1 MYCNIT
7 MLKIDPSRL
16 LEFTD
21 FLYSPETIRVSKSMG
36 IRDAMLLQVADQPGR
51 LVSASLFDSQEQ
63 ADRLFASPFYAGLV
77 KGLKPFLLE
86 APARMRFDVLFQRKF
101 KARIPHMYIN
111 DTVIK
116 IDPARVDEFIQVLWA
131 PEVVDQILKFGA
143 FIEVF
148 TMHSLEKPGTI
159 HSVSSFATPE
169 DAKLVFTDPE
179 YAALLG
185 KLKPLLMAAPERVA
199 YVLVCTEE
207 IPFTA
212 AVA

>member
-7 MLKIDPSRL
+7 TLKIDQARIK
-16 LEFTD
+16 D
-21 FLYSPETIRVSKSMG
+21 FSDLLYSPETIRTSKSMG
-36 IRDAMLLQVADQPGR
+36 IRDALLVQAVDQHGQ
-51 LVSASLFDSQEQ
+51 LLSASLFDSQAQ
-63 ADRLFASPFYAGLV
+63 ANQLFASPFYVELV
-77 KGLKPFLLE
+77 KNLKPYLLE
-86 APARMRFDVLFQRKF
+86 APARMRLDVLVQRKF
-101 KARIPHMYIN
+101 KPRIPHMYIN
-111 DTVIK
+111 NTIIK

-169 DAKLVFTDPE
+169 DAKLVFTDPD

-185 KLKPLLMAAPERVA
+185 KLKPFLMAAPERIG
-199 YVLVCTEE
+199 YSLVRTEE

-212 AVA
+212 AVV